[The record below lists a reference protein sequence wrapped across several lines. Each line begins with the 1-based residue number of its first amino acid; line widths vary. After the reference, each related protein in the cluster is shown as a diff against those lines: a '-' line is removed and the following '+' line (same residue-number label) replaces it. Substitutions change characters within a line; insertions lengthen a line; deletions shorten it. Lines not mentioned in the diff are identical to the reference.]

1 MNILGFHGAHP
12 LLLLAF
18 PLILAIVLAGPALLR
33 LCRARLGRGRHR
45 LFVRLYC
52 GVPLGALLGFAFG
65 VQDWISR
72 LFFYLSLLAALAVL
86 DVLLAMAVL
95 RPAQSPGAMAHNGS
109 RRRFLA
115 LGTVAAAGSLAV
127 VPVLRG
133 GEVEA
138 SSSPVVERRTEL
150 TRSPEATPG
159 RPLRLSLIT
168 DLHAGFFL
176 PDANLEQALA
186 LVRGFR
192 PDVIVFGGDLVE
204 YHLEA
209 AAQTAPFF
217 AALTTVAPVYAVL
230 GNHDCYIDPGAVST
244 FHQTNGVIPLRDRR
258 VELAGPW
265 GRFQLCGSRDYW
277 ERDKRMACL
286 DGADLASTLLLSH
299 NPQKVLE
306 LPASRLPWLS
316 LVGHTHGG
324 QIRLPLMGPV
334 VNQADRRLGPG
345 LNDVD
350 GRRIVLSAGLG
361 YAGLPIRV
369 DCPPDVT
376 NVVVL

>member
-18 PLILAIVLAGPALLR
+18 PLILMIVLAGPALLWR
-33 LCRARLGRGRHR
+33 YRARLGRVRHR

-65 VQDWISR
+65 LHDWISR

-86 DVLLAMAVL
+86 DALLALAVL
-95 RPAQSPGAMAHNGS
+95 RPAPSPAAVAHDGS

-115 LGTVAAAGSLAV
+115 LGTAAAAGSLAV
-127 VPVLRG
+127 VPGLRG
-133 GEVEA
+133 GEGEA
-138 SSSPVVERRTEL
+138 STSPVIERRIEL
-150 TRSPEATPG
+150 TRSPEAAPG

-176 PDANLEQALA
+176 PDANLAQALA
-186 LVRGFR
+186 LVRGFG
-192 PDVIVFGGDLVE
+192 PDVILFGGDLVE
-204 YHLEA
+204 YHLET
-209 AAQTAPFF
+209 AAQAAPFF
-217 AALTTVAPVYAVL
+217 ASLAALAPVYAVL
-230 GNHDCYIDPGAVST
+230 GNHDCYIDPGFVSA
-244 FHQTNGVIPLRDRR
+244 FHKGNGVIPLRDRR

-299 NPQKVLE
+299 NPQRVLE
-306 LPASRLPWLS
+306 LPPSRLPWLS

-334 VNQADRRLGPG
+334 VNQADRRLVPG
-345 LNDVD
+345 LNELDD
-350 GRRIVLSAGLG
+350 RRIVLSAGLG
-361 YAGLPIRV
+361 FAGLPIRV
-369 DCPPDVT
+369 ECPPDVT